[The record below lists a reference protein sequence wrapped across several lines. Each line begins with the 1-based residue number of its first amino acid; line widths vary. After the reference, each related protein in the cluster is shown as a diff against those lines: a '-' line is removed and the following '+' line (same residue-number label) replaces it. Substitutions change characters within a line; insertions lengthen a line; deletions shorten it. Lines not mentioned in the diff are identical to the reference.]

1 MCWKTIVEVPKT
13 LPDGA
18 TIPLIVSRT
27 RRGKRGPPGLQC
39 MKEKSWRLRETSVTE
54 ESATRMAT
62 ECSKGLDQVS
72 DSDIGKSRK
81 MREDVLEDNCRSA
94 KDPP

>member
-18 TIPLIVSRT
+18 TITLIVSRT
-27 RRGKRGPPGLQC
+27 RRGKRGPAGLQC

-62 ECSKGLDQVS
+62 ECSTGWDQVS
-72 DSDIGKSRK
+72 DPNIGKSRK
-81 MREDVLEDNCRSA
+81 MWRDNCRSD